1 MLKSFVLAGAALV
14 ALAIPGLSSAADKPE
29 IFQLPS
35 ISADKIAFNYVGDLW
50 IVPRGGGGAT
60 RLTTGVGI
68 ESAPVFSP
76 DGSQIAF
83 TGEYDGNT
91 DVFVVPTTGGV
102 PTRLTY
108 HPGGCGGDK
117 TGHRNA
123 GAVLSEAE

>member
-14 ALAIPGLSSAADKPE
+14 ALAIPGLSFAADKPE

-35 ISADKIAFNYVGDLW
+35 ISADKIAFNYAGDLW
-50 IVPRGGGGAT
+50 IVPRGGGGAI

-91 DVFVVPTTGGV
+91 DVFVVPTSGGV

-108 HPGGCGGDK
+108 HPGAD
-117 TGHRNA
+117 T
-123 GAVLSEAE
+123 AVG